1 MVNRAL
7 QVPKDQFA
15 AVWNESETLDDAAA
29 KVRELVKGAVPRWAV
44 MARANSLRKEGI
56 EMKPLSVAKTA
67 A

>member
-15 AVWNESETLDDAAA
+15 AVWNGSQSLDDVAA
-29 KVRELVKGAVPRWAV
+29 KLRELVNGAVPRWAV
-44 MARANSLRKEGI
+44 IARANSVRKEGI
-56 EMKPLSVAKTA
+56 ELKPLSNTKSA